1 MTIAVVIENIV
12 NERLYGIKCDLCK
25 ISQHFISL
33 YPDCD
38 KVSSWV
44 EDVCTE
50 DTLTETLTCGNS
62 IAPVSDP
69 SCSPTISVL

>member
-1 MTIAVVIENIV
+1 MIADVIANIV
-12 NERLYGIKCDLCK
+12 NERLYGIKCDSCK

-44 EDVCTE
+44 EDTCTE
-50 DTLTETLTCGNS
+50 DTLTETLSCTTA

-69 SCSPTISVL
+69 ACSPAISVI

>member
-1 MTIAVVIENIV
+1 MTVDAIIENVV

-33 YPDCD
+33 YPSCN
-38 KVSSWV
+38 KVSSWI
-44 EDVCTE
+44 EPACTE
-50 DTLTETLTCGNS
+50 STLTVTLTCTNA

-69 SCSPTISVL
+69 SCSPTIALI

>member
-1 MTIAVVIENIV
+1 MTIADVVENVV

-33 YPDCD
+33 YPECNQ
-38 KVSSWV
+38 VSSWI
-44 EDVCTE
+44 EPACTE
-50 DTLTETLTCGNS
+50 DTLTVTLTCTNS

-69 SCSPTISVL
+69 SCSPTINVI

>member
-1 MTIAVVIENIV
+1 MTLADVVNNVV

-33 YPDCD
+33 YPACN
-38 KVSSWV
+38 KESSWI
-44 EDVCTE
+44 EPTCTE
-50 DTLTETLTCGNS
+50 STLTVTLTCTNA

-69 SCSPTISVL
+69 ACSPTITLL

>member
-1 MTIAVVIENIV
+1 MTIADVIENVV

-33 YPDCD
+33 YPECN
-38 KVSSWV
+38 KVSSWI
-44 EDVCTE
+44 EPACTE
-50 DTLTETLTCGNS
+50 STLTVTLTCTNS

-69 SCSPTISVL
+69 SCSPTITTI

>member
-1 MTIAVVIENIV
+1 MTIADVIENVV

-33 YPDCD
+33 YPECD
-38 KVSSWV
+38 KVSSWI
-44 EDVCTE
+44 EPVCTE
-50 DTLTETLTCGNS
+50 PIVTVSCTTS

-69 SCSPTISVL
+69 DCSPTITLL

>member
-1 MTIAVVIENIV
+1 MTIADVVENVV

-33 YPDCD
+33 YPECD
-38 KVSSWV
+38 KVSSWI
-44 EDVCTE
+44 EPACTE
-50 DTLTETLTCGNS
+50 STLTETLTCTNS

-69 SCSPTISVL
+69 SCSPTINVI